1 MTDILRRAW
10 RQTDISTP
18 SSTFPQEAV
27 AAVGDQPFSISHD
40 AALERLVVS
49 AIVADDLPA
58 APRSSRRSSATSP
71 TWRRRPQVS
80 LFRRD
85 LIPHIA
91 KPGWFEE

>member
-49 AIVADDLPA
+49 ALVAFATALADRLDAERAGGSDTSVLAPSADGDEPSPA
-58 APRSSRRSSATSP
+58 FGAGVFMP
-71 TWRRRPQVS
+71 V
-80 LFRRD
+80 
-85 LIPHIA
+85 
-91 KPGWFEE
+91 